1 MKCAVISTQLTHSS
15 NIYRKHTN
23 CTSAHKP
30 VWDVFGGQTT
40 HTDLY
45 GPVLRSY
52 HTIYI
57 QAAGVSAVPTHTPI
71 SKIIGGD
78 RAGGGGGA
86 ERHMGGAHRTA
97 KEVYRDRAAGMGN
110 KSHDKKG
117 LSIMA
122 EQSLQS
128 C

>member
-1 MKCAVISTQLTHSS
+1 MARYCAPITLSIYKRLVSPQCLHTHQSPKS
-15 NIYRKHTN
+15 LEETVR
-23 CTSAHKP
+23 
-30 VWDVFGGQTT
+30 
-40 HTDLY
+40 
-45 GPVLRSY
+45 
-52 HTIYI
+52 
-57 QAAGVSAVPTHTPI
+57 GV
-71 SKIIGGD
+71 
-78 RAGGGGGA
+78 GGA

>member
-57 QAAGVSAVPTHTPI
+57 QAAGVSAVPTHTHQSPK
-71 SKIIGGD
+71 SLEETVRGV
-78 RAGGGGGA
+78 GA